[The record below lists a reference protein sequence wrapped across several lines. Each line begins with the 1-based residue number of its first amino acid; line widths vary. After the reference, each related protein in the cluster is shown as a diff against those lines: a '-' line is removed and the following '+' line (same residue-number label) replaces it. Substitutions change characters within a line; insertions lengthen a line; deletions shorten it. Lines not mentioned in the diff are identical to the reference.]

1 MRGKTGPRVAVI
13 GGGSGSAVLLSGLK
27 QHTSN
32 ITAIVSMFDSG
43 GSTGIL
49 REEFGYPPFGDIRQ
63 CLLALAGDDPKA
75 AALRTAFEFR
85 FSSSS
90 SLRGHSVGNLVLA
103 ALTSAHGEGI
113 TGAIEELSAMLG
125 ITGSVVPVT
134 LEDAHLCAE
143 LMDGTVVRTESAID
157 LRGEETPPIKRVFLD
172 RPAMANAEARKAIR
186 EADTV
191 VLGPGDLYT
200 SVIPNLLA
208 DGIGDALRSTKARL
222 VYVCNVMT
230 KLGETSGYSAGDFV
244 RTVAEY
250 LDGRKLD
257 YAIVNTQPIP
267 PAVQASYIAEGAKP
281 VAADGAQV
289 LEYASNVVH
298 EPLLN
303 LGPPVRH
310 DPERLAALVM
320 KLAGKARG
328 ASQLPA

>member
-1 MRGKTGPRVAVI
+1 
-13 GGGSGSAVLLSGLK
+13 
-27 QHTSN
+27 
-32 ITAIVSMFDSG
+32 MFDSG

-63 CLLALAGDDPKA
+63 CLLALAGDDQNA
-75 AALRTAFEFR
+75 AALRTVFEFR

-103 ALTSAHGEGI
+103 ALTSAHKDGI
-113 TGAIEELSAMLG
+113 TGAIEELSGMFSLRG
-125 ITGSVVPVT
+125 DVVPVT

-157 LRGEETPPIKRVFLD
+157 LRGEETPPIKRVYLD
-172 RPAMANAEARKAIR
+172 RPVIANPAARKAIR
-186 EADTV
+186 EADAV

-208 DGIGDALRSTKARL
+208 DGIGDALRTTKARL

-230 KLGETSGYSAGDFV
+230 KLGETSGYGAGDFV
-244 RTVAEY
+244 RSVAGY

-257 YAIVNTQPIP
+257 YAVVNTQPIP
-267 PAVQASYIAEGAKP
+267 ESVRETYLAEGAEP
-281 VAADGAQV
+281 VEADGEHV
-289 LEYASNVVH
+289 LEHALNVVH

-310 DPERLAALVM
+310 DAARLAALVI
-320 KLAGKARG
+320 KLAGRE
-328 ASQLPA
+328 

>member
-1 MRGKTGPRVAVI
+1 VVI

-27 QHTSN
+27 RHTSN

-63 CLLALAGDDPKA
+63 CLLALAGDDHNA
-75 AALRTAFEFR
+75 AALRTVFEFR

-103 ALTSAHGEGI
+103 ALTSAHKDGI
-113 TGAIEELSAMLG
+113 TGAIEELSAMFNARG
-125 ITGSVVPVT
+125 HVVPVT

-172 RPAMANAEARKAIR
+172 KPVMANPEARKVIR
-186 EADTV
+186 EADVV

-208 DGIGDALRSTKARL
+208 EGIGDALCSTKARL

-230 KLGETSGYSAGDFV
+230 KLGETSGYTAGDFV
-244 RTVAEY
+244 RSVAGY

-257 YAIVNTQPIP
+257 YAVVNTQPIP
-267 PAVQASYIAEGAKP
+267 QAVRETYMAEGAEP
-281 VAADGAQV
+281 VAADGETV
-289 LEYASNVVH
+289 LEYARNVVH

-310 DPERLAALVM
+310 DAERLAALVM
-320 KLAGKARG
+320 KLAGRG
-328 ASQLPA
+328 